1 MCVCVFLCVIV
12 CLCTLTL
19 FMFLCVLGG
28 VKVMLDRIGGEI
40 VDFATM
46 FPVEASLANF
56 TIFLNQGQQQIESN
70 YAQIDQLDFYRSVC
84 VCVSI
89 FVRV

>member
-1 MCVCVFLCVIV
+1 MFV

-19 FMFLCVLGG
+19 FMFLCGG

-40 VDFATM
+40 VDFAKM

-56 TIFLNQGQQQIESN
+56 TIFLNQGQQQIESY

-89 FVRV
+89 FV